1 MNKECKFS
9 NCYIISPMGKMGKAD
24 LIQVRNTKTVSPD
37 MEAKVIDT
45 YNSGKHILDFEIP
58 RGHDGNIG
66 PTGPEFATAFAYKY
80 SDVGTVI
87 NLTKQ
92 ISEKIP
98 FNRSGDSKQI
108 DINKDDEVI
117 ILVDGIYKIEY
128 YYSGS
133 IVNDTAFFAELLKND
148 EVIDGTTISKD
159 VTTNV
164 DNDFFAACIVS
175 LAKGDVISLVV
186 RTNTDTVL
194 TSAPDTNAYILIT
207 KLG

>member
-1 MNKECKFS
+1 MKKECGFS
-9 NCYIISPMGKMGKAD
+9 NCYLLGSIANPGKAES
-24 LIQVRNTKTVSPD
+24 IQVGNTKTVAPD

-58 RGHDGNIG
+58 RGYDGNIG
-66 PTGPEFATAFAYKY
+66 PTGPGVVSAFAYKY

-92 ISEKIP
+92 INEKIP
-98 FNRSGDSKQI
+98 FNRSGDSKEI

-133 IVNDTAFFAELLKND
+133 ITNDTAFFTELLKNN

-159 VTTNV
+159 VVSNI
-164 DNDFFAACIVS
+164 DNDFFTSCIIS
-175 LAKGDVISLVV
+175 LVKGDVISLSV
-186 RTNTDTVL
+186 RANTDTVL
-194 TSAPDTNAYILIT
+194 TSAPDTNAYIIVTRLS
-207 KLG
+207 